1 MILSDKDIRL
11 YIEKGINLI
20 EPFEEN
26 SLQSESF
33 DLSIG
38 NTFSK
43 YNADF
48 KIVDLE
54 NQVSIDN
61 AYTSYPLPPSGYI
74 LGPKEYILVSIA
86 EKITLPENITA
97 HVRPRTKFTRIGLIV
112 SNQHCNSSYSG
123 NLNLGLLNV
132 NPFAI
137 VIHSG
142 MKIAQIVFE
151 ELKSVPTKN
160 KQYNGSYQNEDGT
173 EGALFNTEI
182 STSRSAL
189 PHRNNRFKNDV
200 LAQSAFTKLMEGLE
214 K

>member
-1 MILSDKDIRL
+1 MILSDKDIRT
-11 YIEKGINLI
+11 YINNGIQLI
-20 EPFEEN
+20 DHFNEN
-26 SLQSESF
+26 SLQSESY

-38 NTFSK
+38 TTFSK
-43 YNADF
+43 YSSDF

-54 NQVSIDN
+54 NQLSIDN
-61 AYTSYPLPPSGYI
+61 AYISAPIPPSGYV

-86 EKITLPENITA
+86 EKISLPENLSA
-97 HVRPRTKFTRIGLIV
+97 HIRPRTKFTRIGLIV

-151 ELKSVPTKN
+151 ELKSIPSKE
-160 KQYNGSYQNEDGT
+160 KQYKGSYQHEEGT
-173 EGALFNTEI
+173 EGALFSSELLSSHVPTDLLNDAY
-182 STSRSAL
+182 SNSNSARSAFSL
-189 PHRNNRFKNDV
+189 
-200 LAQSAFTKLMEGLE
+200 LLEGLE